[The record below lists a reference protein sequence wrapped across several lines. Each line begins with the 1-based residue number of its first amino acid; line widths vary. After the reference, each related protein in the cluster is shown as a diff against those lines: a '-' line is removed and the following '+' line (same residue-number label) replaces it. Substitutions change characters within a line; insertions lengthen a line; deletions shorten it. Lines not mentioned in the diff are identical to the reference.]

1 MKKKIRTIYKNL
13 HVSSSDQWKYYNN
26 GNINFFN
33 KSKEFLKNL
42 FENIFEVKI
51 IKKKKLWNNYR

>member
-1 MKKKIRTIYKNL
+1 MKKKIRTSSKNT
-13 HVSSSDQWKYYNN
+13 HVSSSDQWKYHNN

-33 KSKEFLKNL
+33 KLKEFLKNL
-42 FENIFEVKI
+42 FENIFKIKI